1 MKEEV
6 LQIMTTG
13 EKISTLFI
21 NAYEKHL
28 ILVNRKYQRKL
39 VWSIEEKQAFINTL
53 LRGYPVPLFLFAKT
67 GEGKKREIID
77 GLQRLDAIFS
87 FIKQEFP
94 VKWGEEQREYYC
106 NLQEIIC
113 NKEKIETKE
122 PVLDR
127 ELCREFFNYE
137 LPTTTTEVEDTNTI
151 NEIFKR
157 INSTGRKLAKQ
168 DLRQAGV
175 VSEFSDLVRK
185 TAAEIRGD
193 FTPHDCVDIFDMP
206 RISIS
211 NKRLDYGIDVKE
223 MFWVKHDI
231 ITETE
236 IKKSKDEEALAQ
248 IYGYM
253 ILGKSCGVSSEV
265 IDKMYDLGNSY
276 CQRIE
281 QLIKQN
287 NSSYY
292 FSKFLNV
299 FDCMQTIFKSTD
311 TTFTDLLFEEKKTSN
326 KLKLFI
332 SLFLAV
338 YEIMEKDKI
347 LDDPAKIVCALKFAG
362 DTSTL
367 HSITKNKTW
376 NKFERDKAINFFK
389 EKLPTIYPTQNENF
403 RKDSKDLIAHLC
415 ASAATETETTML
427 EFKISTIN
435 FKNGHFNGNV
445 IDNIVQTFTAI
456 NNLKSNK
463 TGFIVV
469 GVTDSKNSA
478 ISYDKNFSSGY
489 SENSGYC
496 VTGLKNEIAKFYN
509 GDNDK
514 YLRNFKNKIYK
525 QPISDIIKEH
535 LINNTFFMY
544 YCRRL
549 LLVIKCDYR
558 GILYRYGGDFYLRHS
573 CNTDKVNASS
583 DEVLKML
590 TDNTGK
596 MIEVV

>member
-1 MKEEV
+1 M
-6 LQIMTTG
+6 
-13 EKISTLFI
+13 
-21 NAYEKHL
+21 
-28 ILVNRKYQRKL
+28 VNRRYQRKL
-39 VWSIEEKQAFINTL
+39 VWTVEEKQAFIDTL
-53 LRGYPVPLFLFAKT
+53 LHNYPVPLFLFAKT

-94 VKWGEEQREYYC
+94 VKWEGKDYYC
-106 NLQEIIC
+106 NLQEIIFD
-113 NKEKIETKE
+113 KEKIEAKE
-122 PVLDR
+122 PALDK

-137 LPTTTTEVEDTNTI
+137 LPTTTTEVEDTNTV

-157 INSTGRKLAKQ
+157 LNSTGKKLAKQ
-168 DLRQAGV
+168 DLRQAGF

-193 FTPHDCVDIFDMP
+193 FTPRDLVDVFDMP
-206 RISIS
+206 KISIS
-211 NKRLDYGIDVKE
+211 NKKLNYGIDVKK

-231 ITETE
+231 ITDTE
-236 IKKSKDEEALAQ
+236 IRRSKDEEALAQ

-253 ILGKSCGVSSEV
+253 ILGKDCGVSSEV

-276 CQRIE
+276 CQKME
-281 QLIKQN
+281 QLIKQK

-299 FDCMQTIFKSTD
+299 FDCMQNIFESTG
-311 TTFTDLLFEEKKTSN
+311 TTFTNLLFDEKKTSN
-326 KLKLFI
+326 KSKLFI
-332 SLFLAV
+332 SLFLAI
-338 YEIMEKDKI
+338 YEIMEKGEI
-347 LDDPAKIVCALKFAG
+347 LDDPAKVACALKLAG
-362 DTSTL
+362 DTSKL
-367 HSITKNKTW
+367 KSITTNKTW
-376 NKFERDKAINFFK
+376 NKSERDKAINFFK

-403 RKDSKDLIAHLC
+403 REDSKDLIAHLC
-415 ASAATETETTML
+415 ASSATETETTML

-435 FKNGHFNGNV
+435 FRNGNIRKNV
-445 IDNIVQTFTAI
+445 IDRIVQTFTAI

-469 GVTDSKNSA
+469 GVADSKDSA
-478 ISYDKNFSSGY
+478 VDYDKNFSSGY
-489 SENSGYC
+489 SENNGYW
-496 VTGLKNEIAKFYN
+496 VTGLKHEIAKFCDK
-509 GDNDK
+509 DNDM
-514 YLRNFKNKIYK
+514 YLRNFKNKIYQ
-525 QPISDIIKEH
+525 QPISDVIKEH

-544 YCRRL
+544 YCHRL

-558 GILYRYGGDFYLRHS
+558 GIIYRYDGNFYLRHS

-583 DEVLKML
+583 DEVLRML
-590 TDNTGK
+590 TGDNGK

>member
-6 LQIMTTG
+6 LQIKTMG
-13 EKISTLFI
+13 EKINNLFKD
-21 NAYEKHL
+21 AYKKHL

-39 VWSIEEKQAFINTL
+39 VWSVEEKQAFIDTL
-53 LRGYPVPLFLFAKT
+53 LHGYPVPLFLFAKT
-67 GEGKKREIID
+67 GDGKKREIID

-94 VKWGEEQREYYC
+94 IKWEGKKYYC
-106 NLQEIIC
+106 NKDALFCTSEVFEQ
-113 NKEKIETKE
+113 KY
-122 PVLDR
+122 PVLDFDFCMQFG
-127 ELCREFFNYE
+127 EYE
-137 LPTTTTEVEDTNTI
+137 LPTTTTEVTDTITI

-157 INSTGRKLAKQ
+157 LNSTGKKLAKQ

-193 FTPHDCVDIFDMP
+193 FTPRDSIDIFDMP
-206 RISIS
+206 KISIS
-211 NKRLDYGIDVKE
+211 NKKLEYGIDVKE

-236 IKKSKDEEALAQ
+236 IRKSKDEEALAQ

-253 ILGKSCGVSSEV
+253 ILGKGCGVSSEV
-265 IDKMYDLGNSY
+265 IDKMYDIDNSY
-276 CQRIE
+276 CQKME
-281 QLIKQN
+281 QLIKQK

-299 FDCMQTIFKSTD
+299 FDCIKNIFESTD
-311 TTFTDLLFEEKKTSN
+311 TTFTDVLFEKRKISN
-326 KLKLFI
+326 KLKLFT
-332 SLFLAV
+332 SLFIAI
-338 YEIMEKDKI
+338 YEIMENGEM
-347 LDDPAKIVCALKFAG
+347 LDDPAKVICALKLAG
-362 DTSTL
+362 DTDKL
-367 HSITKNKTW
+367 KSITKNKTW
-376 NKFERDKAINFFK
+376 NKFERDKTINFFK
-389 EKLPTIYPTQNENF
+389 EKLPTVYPTQNENF
-403 RKDSKDLIAHLC
+403 REDSKDLIAHLC

-435 FKNGHFNGNV
+435 FRNGNV
-445 IDNIVQTFTAI
+445 RKSVIDSIVQTFTAI

-463 TGFIVV
+463 TGFIVI
-469 GVTDSKNSA
+469 GVADSEDSA
-478 ISYDKNFSSGY
+478 VAYDNNFSSGY
-489 SENSGYC
+489 STNGGYWI
-496 VTGLKNEIAKFYN
+496 TGLKNEIDKLCDK
-509 GDNDK
+509 DNDR
-514 YLRNFKNKIYK
+514 YLRNFKDKIYK
-525 QPISDIIKEH
+525 QPVSTVTKEH
-535 LINNTFFMY
+535 LINNTFFMH

-558 GILYRYGGDFYLRHS
+558 GILYRYDDSFYLRHS
-573 CNTDKVNASS
+573 CNTDKVNAYS
-583 DEVLKML
+583 DEVLAML

>member
-6 LQIMTTG
+6 LQIKTMG

-28 ILVNRKYQRKL
+28 LLVNRKYQRKL
-39 VWSIEEKQAFINTL
+39 VWSIEEKQAFIDTL
-53 LRGYPVPLFLFAKT
+53 LKGYPVPLFLFAKT
-67 GEGKKREIID
+67 GGDNKREIID

-94 VKWGEEQREYYC
+94 VKWKGKEYYC
-106 NLQEIIC
+106 NLQEIIF
-113 NKEKIETKE
+113 NKENIKTRE
-122 PVLDR
+122 PVLDK

-137 LPTTTTEVEDTNTI
+137 LPTTTTEVADTNTI

-157 INSTGRKLAKQ
+157 LNSTGKKLAKQ

-193 FTPHDCVDIFDMP
+193 FTPRDSVDIFDMP
-206 RISIS
+206 KISIS
-211 NKRLDYGIDVKE
+211 NKRLGYGIDVKE

-236 IKKSKDEEALAQ
+236 IRKSKDEEALAQ

-253 ILGKSCGVSSEV
+253 ILGKDCGVSSEV
-265 IDKMYDLGNSY
+265 IDKMYNLGNPY
-276 CQRIE
+276 CQKIE
-281 QLIKQN
+281 QLIKQK

-299 FDCMQTIFKSTD
+299 FDCVKNIFESTN
-311 TTFTDLLFEEKKTSN
+311 TTFTDVLFEERKISN

-332 SLFLAV
+332 SLFIAV
-338 YEIMEKDKI
+338 YEIMENGEI
-347 LDDPAKIVCALKFAG
+347 LDDPTKVICALKLAG
-362 DTSTL
+362 DTDKL
-367 HSITKNKTW
+367 KSITKNRTW
-376 NKFERDKAINFFK
+376 NKFERDKTINFFK
-389 EKLPTIYPTQNENF
+389 EKLPTVYPTQNENF

-435 FKNGHFNGNV
+435 FKNGHITGNV
-445 IDNIVQTFTAI
+445 IDSIVKTFTAI

-463 TGFIVV
+463 TGFIVI
-469 GVTDSKNSA
+469 GVADSEDSAVDYDNS
-478 ISYDKNFSSGY
+478 FSSGY
-489 SENSGYC
+489 AANGGYWI
-496 VTGLKNEIAKFYN
+496 TGLKNEIDKFCN
-509 GDNDK
+509 KDNDK
-514 YLRNFKNKIYK
+514 YLRNFKNRIYK
-525 QPISDIIKEH
+525 QPVSDVVKEH

-558 GILYRYGGDFYLRHS
+558 GILYRYDGDFYLRHS
-573 CNTDKVNASS
+573 CNTDKVTTSS

-590 TDNTGK
+590 TDSTGK

>member
-6 LQIMTTG
+6 LQIKTMG

-28 ILVNRKYQRKL
+28 LLVNRKYQRKL
-39 VWSIEEKQAFINTL
+39 VWSVEEKQAFIDTL

-67 GEGKKREIID
+67 GDDRKREIID

-94 VKWGEEQREYYC
+94 VKWGEKEYYC
-106 NLQEIIC
+106 NLQEIIF
-113 NKEKIETKE
+113 NKEKIKMKKPT
-122 PVLDR
+122 LDN

-137 LPTTTTEVEDTNTI
+137 LPTTTTEVTNAITI

-157 INSTGRKLAKQ
+157 LNSTGKKLAKQ

-175 VSEFSDLVRK
+175 VSGFSDLVRK

-193 FTPHDCVDIFDMP
+193 FTPRDSVDIFDMP
-206 RISIS
+206 KISIS
-211 NKRLDYGIDVKE
+211 NRRLEYGIDVKE

-236 IKKSKDEEALAQ
+236 IRKSKDEEALAQ

-253 ILGKSCGVSSEV
+253 ILGKGCGISSEV
-265 IDKMYDLGNSY
+265 IDKMYNLENSY
-276 CQRIE
+276 CQKIE
-281 QLIKQN
+281 QLIKQK

-299 FDCMQTIFKSTD
+299 FDCVKNIFESTD
-311 TTFTDLLFEEKKTSN
+311 TTFTDVLFEERKISN

-332 SLFLAV
+332 SLFIAI
-338 YEIMEKDKI
+338 YEIMENGKI
-347 LDDPAKIVCALKFAG
+347 LDDPAKVICALKLAV
-362 DTSTL
+362 DIDKL
-367 HSITKNKTW
+367 KSITKSRIW
-376 NKFERDKAINFFK
+376 NKFERDKTINFFK
-389 EKLPTIYPTQNENF
+389 EKLPTVYPTQNENF
-403 RKDSKDLIAHLC
+403 REDSKDLIAHLC

-435 FKNGHFNGNV
+435 FRNGNV
-445 IDNIVQTFTAI
+445 RKSVIDSIVQTFTAI

-463 TGFIVV
+463 TGFIVI
-469 GVTDSKNSA
+469 GVANSEDSA
-478 ISYDKNFSSGY
+478 IAYDNSFSSGY
-489 SENSGYC
+489 STNGSYWI
-496 VTGLKNEIAKFYN
+496 TGLKNEIDKFYN
-509 GDNDK
+509 KDNDR
-514 YLRNFKNKIYK
+514 YLRDFKNNIYK
-525 QPISDIIKEH
+525 QPVSNVVKEH
-535 LINNTFFMY
+535 LINNTFFIH
-544 YCRRL
+544 YCHRL
-549 LLVIKCDYR
+549 LLVIKCDYKE
-558 GILYRYGGDFYLRHS
+558 ILYRYNCDFYLRHS
-573 CNTDKVNASS
+573 CNTDKITECS

-590 TDNTGK
+590 TGSTGK
-596 MIEVV
+596 MIKVV

>member
-6 LQIMTTG
+6 LQIKTMG

-28 ILVNRKYQRKL
+28 LLVNRKYQRKL
-39 VWSIEEKQAFINTL
+39 VWSVEEKQAFIDTL

-67 GEGKKREIID
+67 GDDRKREIID

-94 VKWGEEQREYYC
+94 VKWGEKEYYC
-106 NLQEIIC
+106 NLQEIIF
-113 NKEKIETKE
+113 NKEKIKMKKPT
-122 PVLDR
+122 LDN

-137 LPTTTTEVEDTNTI
+137 LPTTTTEVTNAITI

-157 INSTGRKLAKQ
+157 LNSTGKKLAKQ

-193 FTPHDCVDIFDMP
+193 FTPRDSVDIFDMP
-206 RISIS
+206 KISIS
-211 NKRLDYGIDVKE
+211 NRRLEYGIDVKE
-223 MFWVKHDI
+223 MFWIKHDI

-236 IKKSKDEEALAQ
+236 IRKSKDEEALAQ

-253 ILGKSCGVSSEV
+253 ILGKGCGVSSEV
-265 IDKMYDLGNSY
+265 IDKMYDIENSY
-276 CQRIE
+276 CQKME
-281 QLIKQN
+281 QLIKQK

-299 FDCMQTIFKSTD
+299 FDCIKNIFESTD
-311 TTFTDLLFEEKKTSN
+311 TTFTDVLFEERKISN
-326 KLKLFI
+326 KLKLFT
-332 SLFLAV
+332 SLFIAV
-338 YEIMEKDKI
+338 YEIMENGEI
-347 LDDPAKIVCALKFAG
+347 LDDPAKVNCALKLAG
-362 DTSTL
+362 DTDKL
-367 HSITKNKTW
+367 KSITKNKTW
-376 NKFERDKAINFFK
+376 NKFERDKTINFFK
-389 EKLPTIYPTQNENF
+389 EKLPTVYPTQNANF
-403 RKDSKDLIAHLC
+403 REDSKDLITHLC

-427 EFKISTIN
+427 EFKISTLN
-435 FKNGHFNGNV
+435 FKNGNIRKNV
-445 IDNIVQTFTAI
+445 IDSIVQTFTAI

-463 TGFIVV
+463 TGFIVI
-469 GVTDSKNSA
+469 GVADSKSSA
-478 ISYDKNFSSGY
+478 IDYDKHFSSGY
-489 SENSGYC
+489 STNGGYWI
-496 VTGLKNEIAKFYN
+496 TGLKNEIDKFCN
-509 GDNDK
+509 KDNDS
-514 YLRNFKNKIYK
+514 YLRDFKNKIYK
-525 QPISDIIKEH
+525 QPVSDVVKEH
-535 LINNTFFMY
+535 LINNTFFMH

-558 GILYRYGGDFYLRHS
+558 GILYRYDDSFYLRHS
-573 CNTDKVNASS
+573 CNTDKVNAYS
-583 DEVLKML
+583 DEVLAML